1 MSDTNQQQPPVNQP
15 ANQPAPQ
22 DQQVPEPQAPLN
34 PASFQE
40 PQPKVDAP
48 DETTVYEYNP
58 TGDPALDLALNF
70 VGGLGFGPDSPAIK
84 AAENGDFAP
93 IETALKA
100 LGGKAKGYERYI
112 AAAKASYEKAAA
124 RHKQQED
131 ATVKAIYEA
140 AGGEKNWNAVHA
152 WVSAEATP
160 EQKQQIEAA
169 FRAGELPAAAM
180 ARQLAEL
187 YKQSGKSKLPPK
199 AVASPNAGAASAPT
213 GGALSP
219 AEYRAEIR
227 RLEAKYGNRLQ
238 ETQEYADVTAR
249 RLAFR
254 N

>member
-1 MSDTNQQQPPVNQP
+1 MSDPNQQPTTTTTNQPG
-15 ANQPAPQ
+15 PQ
-22 DQQVPEPQAPLN
+22 DQQQQTPEPKVPTN

-40 PQPKVDAP
+40 PQPKADVP

-84 AAENGDFAP
+84 AAEKGDFAP

-100 LGGKAKGYERYI
+100 LGDKAKGHERYI

-124 RHKQQED
+124 RNKQQEE

-152 WVSAEATP
+152 WVAAEATP

-199 AVASPNAGAASAPT
+199 AVASPDAGAASAPT